1 MICEVFVHSP
11 VYRVGGDEFVVI
23 LSGDDFVNREK
34 LLKKLRG
41 KVLKNVNKPNSV
53 VVASGISDY
62 ESMKDKSLAD
72 VFERA
77 DARMYE
83 NKNFLKYI

>member
-1 MICEVFVHSP
+1 
-11 VYRVGGDEFVVI
+11 
-23 LSGDDFVNREK
+23 
-34 LLKKLRG
+34 
-41 KVLKNVNKPNSV
+41 
-53 VVASGISDY
+53 
-62 ESMKDKSLAD
+62 MKDKSLSD